1 LGVRVVNVKELK
13 ARLSAYL
20 RDVERG
26 DEFLVTHR
34 GKVIAHLGPAGSG
47 VRQTAPE
54 PDAVARLVAL
64 GARPPVRGRRTGD
77 YLRGGPPSGLATSRI
92 DALLDDARGER

>member
-1 LGVRVVNVKELK
+1 MRVVNVKELK

-26 DEFLVTHR
+26 DELLVTHR
-34 GKVIAHLGPAGSG
+34 GKVIAHLGPPGSRERQAG
-47 VRQTAPE
+47 PE

-64 GARPPVRGRRTGD
+64 GARPPLRGRRAGD
-77 YLRGGPPSGLATSRI
+77 YLRSGPPSGLETSRI
-92 DALLDDARGER
+92 DALLDEARGER